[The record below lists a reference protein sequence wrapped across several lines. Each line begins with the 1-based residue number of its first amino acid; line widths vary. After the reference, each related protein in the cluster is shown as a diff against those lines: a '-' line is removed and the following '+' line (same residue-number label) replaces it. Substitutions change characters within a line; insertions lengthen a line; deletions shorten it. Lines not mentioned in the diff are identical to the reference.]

1 MALIMYKKSFFKLN
15 YISTILILGELLMED
30 FQADEMLTFEIPGKT
45 NEIFLEE
52 ITKPCKIRGAFYMG
66 F

>member
-1 MALIMYKKSFFKLN
+1 
-15 YISTILILGELLMED
+15 MED